1 MTVLLILS
9 VGSLVG
15 TNILDAVEAFRPDW
29 RVVGVNSEAEAPNN
43 FRCDRV
49 FLAPPAHQA
58 DAYWQRIEQ
67 VLGQERP
74 DLVLA
79 GRDDDIPLMALWRE
93 RHARWAACLATGPS
107 AMAPAMTDKL
117 LGYEWAVARDLPY
130 APTVAANAPTAGVQC
145 AAWMSELDC
154 ALIAKPRTGNGSRG
168 VRVVL
173 DAASLDAT
181 LGDPDLVIQPYLSDA
196 SSYREMAQQFSQGLP
211 LFWTPT
217 LTQYVAQ
224 TVIGPDGAVLGRF
237 DMEAKMVAGRC
248 ERANPFNHAA
258 FRAVG
263 DRYAAG
269 LAQAGWRGVAN
280 VQWVHHPKLGF
291 QVIEFCA
298 RVAGGMMPRLL
309 LGFDEMAL
317 MLSAWTGKSFERRP
331 ALPVSRVA
339 LRVTRDV
346 GQDEAASATLRQHG
360 SWPLPG

>member
-15 TNILDAVEAFRPDW
+15 TNILDAVEAFRPDL

-58 DAYWQRIEQ
+58 DAYWRRIEQ
-67 VLGQERP
+67 VLEQERP

-79 GRDDDIPLMALWRE
+79 GRDDDIALMAQWRE

-130 APTVAANAPTAGVQC
+130 APTVAADAPTAGEQC
-145 AAWMSELDC
+145 AAWMSELGG
-154 ALIAKPRTGNGSRG
+154 ALIAKPRAGNGSRG
-168 VRVVL
+168 VRILL
-173 DAASLDAT
+173 DKVALAAT
-181 LGDPDLVIQPYLSDA
+181 LGDPELVIQPYLSDA
-196 SSYREMAQQFSQGLP
+196 SPYRAMAQQLGQGLP

-224 TVIGPDGAVLGRF
+224 TVIGPHGAVLGRF

-248 ERANPFNHAA
+248 ERATPFDHAQ
-258 FRAVG
+258 FREAG
-263 DRYAAG
+263 DRYAAA
-269 LAQAGWRGVAN
+269 LALAGWRGVAN

-346 GQDEAASATLRQHG
+346 GQDEAASTALREHG